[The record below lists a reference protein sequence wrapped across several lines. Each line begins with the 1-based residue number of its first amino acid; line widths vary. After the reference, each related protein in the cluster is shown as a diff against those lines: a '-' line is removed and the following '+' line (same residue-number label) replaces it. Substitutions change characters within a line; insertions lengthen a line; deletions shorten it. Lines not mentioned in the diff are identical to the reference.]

1 MKNRKIVSGIVALG
15 LALSLTGCGE
25 VNKILEQVDNKDF
38 DAALDIFDSKTL
50 KDKDLD
56 TLAEGLRTRI
66 DSYIDSYAK
75 NEITYEELEELI
87 DFAELLKVNE
97 ITSFITDITDDINSL
112 KTSKANYESAK
123 QSYEDNQYM

>member
-1 MKNRKIVSGIVALG
+1 MKNKKLAAGIVAFS

-38 DAALDIFDSKTL
+38 DAALDIFDSKEL

-56 TLAEGLRTRI
+56 TLTEGLRTRI
-66 DSYIDSYAK
+66 NTYIDSYAK
-75 NEITYEELEELI
+75 NDITYEELEEII

-97 ITSFITDITDDINSL
+97 VTSFITDITDDINSL
-112 KTSKANYESAK
+112 KTSKAN
-123 QSYEDNQYM
+123 